1 MYVTFALMVK
11 SIRLANYTITQR
23 VITHGC
29 TMVNLF
35 VAAGIKKASLFL
47 INVKMSYTVN
57 LIKRGSIMYHIKH
70 QKTVRAINRAKHKQ
84 AQNSAKRAKRLDCK
98 LTMNVIFVSKNS
110 IVI

>member
-1 MYVTFALMVK
+1 MVK

-23 VITHGC
+23 VVTHGC
-29 TMVNLF
+29 MMVNLF
-35 VAAGIKKASLFL
+35 AAVGTKKASLSL
-47 INVKMSYTVN
+47 INTKMSYTVN

-84 AQNSAKRAKRLDCK
+84 AQNLAKRAKRLDCK
-98 LTMNVIFVSKNS
+98 LDVNVIFVSKNS

>member
-1 MYVTFALMVK
+1 MVK
-11 SIRLANYTITQR
+11 SIRLVNYTITQR
-23 VITHGC
+23 VAMHGC

-35 VAAGIKKASLFL
+35 AKVGIKKASLFL
-47 INVKMSYTVN
+47 INVKMSYAVN

-84 AQNSAKRAKRLDCK
+84 AQNLAKRTKRLECK
-98 LTMNVIFVSKNS
+98 LTINVIFVSKNS